1 MILTQMGLPGPMQQ
15 TIELSPAPETDS
27 YLPTYFTEDR
37 EGGSVRQNTAG
48 VNGEMGDVVPWTV
61 W

>member
-1 MILTQMGLPGPMQQ
+1 MGLPGPMQQ